1 MNLTNARVLLT
12 GATGGIGKAIALL
25 LSKQGASLFLTGR
38 SAQDLEL
45 FANSID
51 NSFGTRP
58 AWRDINLGNP
68 DQIENLASVA
78 IEWDCNIV
86 IHCAGTAGFGAVGD
100 IQIDE
105 LYRLMNLNLVAPM
118 ILTQQL
124 LPHLLNKAE
133 AQLIFIGSVLGA
145 IGVPGN
151 SAYCASKFGLRGYAE
166 ALRREI
172 DPNAIKVK
180 YFGPRATHT
189 DFNTQTV
196 EEFNRMTGTH
206 VDDPLDVADALVEF
220 IHQDTP
226 EKFMGYPE
234 KFALRIN
241 GLWPSLL
248 DGSFAK
254 HRAAIKS
261 LHGTLSTER

>member
-38 SAQDLEL
+38 SAQNLEL
-45 FANSID
+45 LANSID
-51 NSFGTRP
+51 SSFGTRP
-58 AWRDINLGNP
+58 VWRDINLGNP
-68 DQIENLASVA
+68 DQIEDLTSAA

-86 IHCAGTAGFGAVGD
+86 IHCAGKAGFGAIGD

-145 IGVPGN
+145 IGIPGN

-196 EEFNRMTGTH
+196 EEFNRTTDAR
-206 VDDPLDVADALVEF
+206 VDDPLDVAGALVEF

-226 EKFMGYPE
+226 EKFMGHPE
-234 KFALRIN
+234 KFVLRIN

-254 HRAAIKS
+254 HRTAIKS
-261 LHGTLSTER
+261 LRGTLSIEP